1 MRRCSP
7 LLLLFMLAACAGSGP
22 GPAMKAYA
30 RALLAQDAR
39 AVHTAYDEANRKA
52 HSVQQ
57 LQDKLQ
63 SESEQARTLGLA
75 LQSAPLIHYA
85 ETRLSDG
92 RVVRLVNEGGTWRIS
107 RGGLRFAAYE
117 TPEQALRTLVLACR
131 AGRLDEVRAAMPQ
144 AFEDR
149 YASDAALAAYLETVR
164 ARLEAA
170 WAAVAPLSPG
180 RARVQGDAAVL
191 RYGARSVRF
200 VRQDSTWR
208 VLDVE

>member
-7 LLLLFMLAACAGSGP
+7 LLLFVLSACATP
-22 GPAMKAYA
+22 GPQPALDAYA
-30 RALLAQDAR
+30 QALTAQDAR
-39 AVHTAYDEANRKA
+39 ALHGAYDEANRKER
-52 HSVQQ
+52 SVQK

-63 SESEQARTLGLA
+63 SEPEQARALGVA
-75 LQSAPLIHYA
+75 LQSAPLTQYA
-85 ETRLSDG
+85 EARLPDG
-92 RVVRLVNEGGTWRIS
+92 RVVRLVKRGDTWRVS
-107 RGGLRFAAYE
+107 QGALRFAAYD
-117 TPEQALRTLVLACR
+117 TPEQALQTLVLAAR

-164 ARLEAA
+164 DRLEAA

-200 VRQDSTWR
+200 VRQGSTWR